1 MRTVI
6 LGPLARRRRLVPGAD
21 FNLGV
26 EDNYRIP
33 DYGLHRDDSDMVFV
47 DTAALVLEVLSPDD
61 ETWEKVPFY
70 ADHGVD
76 EVVVVDPAARTVT
89 WLVLRDGLYEPTDR
103 SDLLDVDVDDVAGR
117 IDWPP
122 ID

>member
-6 LGPLARRRRLVPGAD
+6 LGERPPAIEALIELRRVTGAD
-21 FNLGV
+21 RRDEIWDG
-26 EDNYRIP
+26 
-33 DYGLHRDDSDMVFV
+33 DYHMNPAPRKRHSILQ
-47 DTAALVLEVLSPDD
+47 SPS
-61 ETWEKVPFY
+61 TL
-70 ADHGVD
+70 DHGVD

-89 WLVLRDGLYEPTDR
+89 WLVLRDGSYEPTDR